1 MSGMGESALEGAS
14 EQDATSSR
22 HVSQIVA
29 ALLATAAVV
38 YAAWVGELILAWG
51 DLDPVTSYVSELS
64 ATGESASGLWRAVDA
79 LAGTLVAL
87 ASFLAL
93 RRGRER
99 VATVGPGRW
108 RRRRGRPV
116 ADSSPDAAT
125 ATPTTA
131 TPTTAT
137 PATFSAPSASAA
149 GPSAVATSRL
159 SPWPAIGWWALL
171 VFGVATVFDA
181 ANPLSCAAT
190 ADAACA
196 AREAIGDVPLSH
208 RIHTYTSSI
217 AGAALL
223 LAVVVLTRVG
233 AAERIPAAPFL
244 VLAAGDTC
252 PGRCGPSPRSRRWR
266 RGPRSSASPNGSSS
280 SPDRPGSWGGACR
293 ACARRDS
300 ARRAPECDRMSHPL
314 EVVITG
320 SPAGPPVLLCPGLG
334 MAAASWHRV
343 AADLA
348 RDHAVIT
355 YDRPGLGRQGHLRPA
370 GPPNL
375 RIELTRLAH
384 AIDAWRAVAADPA
397 QPVVLVGHSMASF
410 WVEAF
415 ARLHPDVVRGIVLV
429 DGSIEEAPRP
439 PTPGATTLLTW
450 LGGTIAA
457 VPGLLRT
464 AGAALL
470 EDAAYLG
477 MAADLHAVRAW
488 NPLPHVPIV
497 VLAATR
503 TGATH
508 WERRW
513 LRCQEEG
520 AARFDAELDAEQPG
534 ESDVRFEVVRRSGH
548 RVMRDA
554 PESITRPSEVSTRG
568 ARSTH
573 EGQTRARS
581 TQAAQCGRRAARRLC
596 PICGT
601 RISGNGRIG
610 FEI

>member
-1 MSGMGESALEGAS
+1 MSGMGENALEGAS

-93 RRGRER
+93 RRGRGR

-217 AGAALL
+217 AGAALF

-244 VLAAGDTC
+244 VLAAGGYLLGTVWTLAEIAKVA
-252 PGRCGPSPRSRRWR
+252 PWPSLLGVAQRVQLIA
-266 RGPRSSASPNGSSS
+266 GSAWLLG
-280 SPDRPGSWGGACR
+280 WGLSCVR
-293 ACARRDS
+293 TARQ
-300 ARRAPECDRMSHPL
+300 RAPR
-314 EVVITG
+314 
-320 SPAGPPVLLCPGLG
+320 AGV
-334 MAAASWHRV
+334 
-343 AADLA
+343 
-348 RDHAVIT
+348 
-355 YDRPGLGRQGHLRPA
+355 
-370 GPPNL
+370 
-375 RIELTRLAH
+375 
-384 AIDAWRAVAADPA
+384 
-397 QPVVLVGHSMASF
+397 
-410 WVEAF
+410 
-415 ARLHPDVVRGIVLV
+415 
-429 DGSIEEAPRP
+429 
-439 PTPGATTLLTW
+439 
-450 LGGTIAA
+450 
-457 VPGLLRT
+457 
-464 AGAALL
+464 
-470 EDAAYLG
+470 
-477 MAADLHAVRAW
+477 
-488 NPLPHVPIV
+488 
-497 VLAATR
+497 
-503 TGATH
+503 
-508 WERRW
+508 
-513 LRCQEEG
+513 
-520 AARFDAELDAEQPG
+520 
-534 ESDVRFEVVRRSGH
+534 
-548 RVMRDA
+548 
-554 PESITRPSEVSTRG
+554 
-568 ARSTH
+568 
-573 EGQTRARS
+573 
-581 TQAAQCGRRAARRLC
+581 
-596 PICGT
+596 
-601 RISGNGRIG
+601 
-610 FEI
+610 